1 MVAAQAASNRS
12 LSRFAQMQGIF
23 TLAQTYS
30 RSAWMSCQIRSGVA
44 GIGTSMTL

>member
-23 TLAQTYS
+23 TLAPTIPEPY
-30 RSAWMSCQIRSGVA
+30 G
-44 GIGTSMTL
+44 